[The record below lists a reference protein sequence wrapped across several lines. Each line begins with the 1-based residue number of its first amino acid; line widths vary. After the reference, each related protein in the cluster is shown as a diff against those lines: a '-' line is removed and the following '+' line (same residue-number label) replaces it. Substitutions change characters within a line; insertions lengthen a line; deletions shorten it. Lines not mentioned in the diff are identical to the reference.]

1 MTIAN
6 YKKLL
11 LLAALPAMML
21 ASCTRE
27 DFAGEP
33 GNGPD
38 TADGQIRFQIGFAPQ
53 DGADYAAGNDNSS
66 GAPATR
72 VATDTRF
79 KSTWED
85 GDVIGIFAV
94 PHGTQLAAAGN
105 PIHNVRLTYSKA
117 DNAWSGPAY
126 WPLASAGISAL
137 DFYAYHPLR
146 RQRRQPPPRSTP
158 TAIAFNVAPR
168 PERTGRRSRSRYPL
182 RLRPLAPAHG

>member
-137 DFYAYHPLR
+137 DFYAYHPYDDNGGSPATLN
-146 RQRRQPPPRSTP
+146 P
-158 TAIAFNVAPR
+158 TAIAFNVAPDQSA
-168 PERTGRRSRSRYPL
+168 PADAAGADTPL